1 MIIGSEQMN
10 KRVTGIL
17 QGVSLL
23 VCICIV
29 VWELHSVLS
38 NLCITLFTDR
48 TRPQHR
54 EPTEVL
60 ETSRNFNKS
69 TGLTIMCNEK
79 ALYIRQLYMP
89 KIPRTTTKQKTLCH
103 TGRMRATEKRWVDFG
118 RIVNS
123 ASTTLYLSY
132 HYTPYFHVYGLLA
145 L

>member
-1 MIIGSEQMN
+1 MIIGSAQIN

-29 VWELHSVLS
+29 VWELHSVFS
-38 NLCITLFTDR
+38 ILCITLFTDR

-60 ETSRNFNKS
+60 ETSTNFNKS

-89 KIPRTTTKQKTLCH
+89 KIPRTTTKQKVLCH

>member
-1 MIIGSEQMN
+1 MIIGSAQIN
-10 KRVTGIL
+10 NRVTGIL

-29 VWELHSVLS
+29 VWELHSVFS

-60 ETSRNFNKS
+60 ETSRNFRKS

-89 KIPRTTTKQKTLCH
+89 KIPRTTTKQKALCH
-103 TGRMRATEKRWVDFG
+103 RGRMRATEKRWVDFG

-123 ASTTLYLSY
+123 ASTTLYLSC

>member
-1 MIIGSEQMN
+1 MIIGSAQMN

-29 VWELHSVLS
+29 VWELHSVFS
-38 NLCITLFTDR
+38 ILCITLFTDR

-79 ALYIRQLYMP
+79 ALYICQPYMP
-89 KIPRTTTKQKTLCH
+89 KIPRTTTKQKVLCH

>member
-1 MIIGSEQMN
+1 MIIGSAQIK

-29 VWELHSVLS
+29 VWELHSVFS

-60 ETSRNFNKS
+60 EKSRNFNKS

-89 KIPRTTTKQKTLCH
+89 KIPRTTTKQKVLCH

-118 RIVNS
+118 RTVNS

-132 HYTPYFHVYGLLA
+132 HYTPYFHVYGPLA

>member
-1 MIIGSEQMN
+1 MIIGSAQIK

-60 ETSRNFNKS
+60 EKSRNFNKS

-89 KIPRTTTKQKTLCH
+89 KIPRTTTKQKVLCH

-132 HYTPYFHVYGLLA
+132 HYTPYFHVYGPLA